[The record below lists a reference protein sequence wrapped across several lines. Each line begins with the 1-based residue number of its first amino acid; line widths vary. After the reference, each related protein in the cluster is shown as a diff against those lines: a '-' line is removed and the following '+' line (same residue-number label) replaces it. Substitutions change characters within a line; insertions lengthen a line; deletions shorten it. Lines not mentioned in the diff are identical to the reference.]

1 MLGKNGGTK
10 NCIEREHEIKV
21 LFEGY
26 PDFFVENYLQKYI
39 NLIKNAK

>member
-1 MLGKNGGTK
+1 LLGKNGGTK

-26 PDFFVENYLQKYI
+26 PDFFVENYFGFTL
-39 NLIKNAK
+39 KNKI